1 MSQSYF
7 GSCAQKLT
15 RVIPRSGGAP
25 APTIQ
30 LVSAQVLSPGDVHR
44 AREAIAGRLHRTPV
58 FTSASLGPRVYLKAE
73 LFQRTGSFK
82 PRGVLNKLA
91 SLTEDERRAG
101 VIGISAGNHAQALAY
116 CSALEG
122 IDSLVVMWEGAS
134 AQKIEA
140 TKRYGATV
148 DLEADGPG
156 GAFDRLATLLEE
168 TGRTLVHP
176 FDDPLVIAGQ
186 GTVGLEILEDVPD
199 TAVIVVPCGGGG
211 LVSGIAVAAEGR
223 RVLAVEPEL
232 SPALH
237 DGLGAGHSVPVE
249 PQSIADGL
257 SAPFAGESALAI
269 CRDVGVESVLVTE
282 DEIADG
288 MRFLYTRAKLACEPA
303 AAVGVAALRAGK
315 VTVED
320 GPVMVVVSGGNVAP
334 ETATAILRPA

>member
-1 MSQSYF
+1 MS
-7 GSCAQKLT
+7 
-15 RVIPRSGGAP
+15 AP
-25 APTIQ
+25 VPT
-30 LVSAQVLSPGDVHR
+30 PDDVHR

-58 FTSASLGPRVYLKAE
+58 FTSTSLGPRVYLKAE

-91 SLTEDERRAG
+91 SLTEEERRAG

-122 IDSLVVMWEGAS
+122 VDCLVVMWEGAS

-140 TKRYGATV
+140 TKGYGAAV
-148 DLEADGPG
+148 DLQAGGPG
-156 GAFDRLATLLEE
+156 EAFERLAALLEE

-186 GTVGLEILEDVPD
+186 GTVGFEILEDVPD
-199 TAVIVVPCGGGG
+199 TAVVVVPCGGGG

-223 RVLAVEPEL
+223 RVIAVEPEL

-237 DGLGAGHSVPVE
+237 DGLAAGRSVPVE

-257 SAPFAGESALAI
+257 SAPFAGENAVVI
-269 CRDVGVESVLVTE
+269 CRELGVESVLVTE
-282 DEIADG
+282 DEIVDG
-288 MRFLYTRAKLACEPA
+288 MQFLYTRAKLACEPA
-303 AAVGVAALRAGK
+303 AAVGVGALRAGK
-315 VTVED
+315 LAVE
-320 GPVMVVVSGGNVAP
+320 GEAVAVVVSGGNVAP
-334 ETATAILRPA
+334 QTAAAILSPQ

>member
-1 MSQSYF
+1 M
-7 GSCAQKLT
+7 
-15 RVIPRSGGAP
+15 
-25 APTIQ
+25 
-30 LVSAQVLSPGDVHR
+30 
-44 AREAIAGRLHRTPV
+44 
-58 FTSASLGPRVYLKAE
+58 FTSTSLGPRVYLKAE

-122 IDSLVVMWEGAS
+122 VDCLVVMWEGAS
-134 AQKIEA
+134 ALKIEA
-140 TKRYGATV
+140 TKGYGAAV
-148 DLEADGPG
+148 DLQAAGPG
-156 GAFDRLATLLEE
+156 EAFERLAELLEE

-176 FDDPLVIAGQ
+176 FDDPLVIVGQ
-186 GTVGLEILEDVPD
+186 GTVGLEILEDIPD

-223 RVLAVEPEL
+223 RVIAVEPEL

-237 DGLGAGHSVPVE
+237 DGLAAGRSVPVE

-257 SAPFAGESALAI
+257 SAPFAGDNAVAI
-269 CRDVGVESVLVTE
+269 CGALGVESVLVSE

-303 AAVGVAALRAGK
+303 AAVGVAAIRAGK
-315 VTVED
+315 VAVGGETVA
-320 GPVMVVVSGGNVAP
+320 VVVSGGNVAP
-334 ETATAILRPA
+334 QTAAAILSPR